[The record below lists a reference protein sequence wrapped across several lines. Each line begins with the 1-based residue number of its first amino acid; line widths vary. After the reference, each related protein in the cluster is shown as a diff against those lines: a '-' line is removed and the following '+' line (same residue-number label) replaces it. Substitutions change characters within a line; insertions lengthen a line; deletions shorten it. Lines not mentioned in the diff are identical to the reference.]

1 MKWYITGDCHG
12 NFLRFENLPEYKTDK
27 RANIICLGDF
37 GINYYLNKTDAKNK
51 KWFCE
56 KYPNFIFY
64 CLRGNHE
71 ARPTQI
77 RDIEYRFDKEVDN
90 YIYVEPKFSNIRYLI
105 DGYVY
110 QFGQYKCLC
119 IGGAYSVDKW
129 YRLARGGY
137 TEETNDPKKT
147 GWFPNEQLTYNEM
160 SSIQQDI
167 YNIKVDFV
175 FTHTCPLSFQPTD
188 LFLGFV
194 DQSKVDN
201 TMEYWMEQI
210 KDTFD
215 WKIWCFGHYHADR
228 LERPYVEQYFNDI
241 EELDVIW
248 DRWDKYQRYGSLDW
262 WLNKSP
268 NFYMGR

>member
-1 MKWYITGDCHG
+1 MVTKWYLTGDKHG
-12 NFLRFENLPEYKTDK
+12 RYSSFENISNNDQIG
-27 RANIICLGDF
+27 IICLGDF
-37 GINYYLNKTDAKNK
+37 SINYYLNKNDYKMK
-51 KWFCE
+51 KWLCE
-56 KYPNFIFY
+56 KYPNIYFY

-77 RDIEYRFDKEVDN
+77 RDIEYRFDEEVDN
-90 YIYVEPKFSNIRYLI
+90 YIYIEPEFPNIRYLV

-110 QFGQYKCLC
+110 KFGQYQCLC

-147 GWFPNEQLTYNEM
+147 GWYPNEQLTYNEM

-167 YNIKVDFV
+167 SRIKVDFV

-210 KDTFD
+210 KNTFE
-215 WKIWCFGHYHADR
+215 WKVWCFGHYHCDR
-228 LERPYVEQYFNDI
+228 TERPHVEQFFNDI
-241 EELDVIW
+241 EELDAIFG
-248 DRWDKYQRYGSLDW
+248 RWEKYDKTGELDW
-262 WLNKSP
+262 WLQKGP
-268 NFYMGR
+268 NFYMK